1 MLTGELAIAEEDR
14 ALQLVT
20 KLALAGAGP
29 TLIGRL
35 MAGLVGMPQINHRYR
50 LVAKDLAAKGLA
62 NLEAR
67 RGAPPGITQLMRLPK
82 DKAAVLARILHLI
95 HETSEG
101 GFRVDGGSSL
111 GANGLR
117 IRVELL
123 LSAWGLLRHM
133 ATHGPTRIRESAADI
148 SFELLERAEH
158 FVLREQSVGLAIC
171 TCCGTAN
178 LRLNTNYVLCGRCNR
193 RITGMLNLPV
203 LKDSASRGSALAAA

>member
-1 MLTGELAIAEEDR
+1 MLTGERAIAEEDR
-14 ALQLVT
+14 ALHLVT
-20 KLALAGAGP
+20 QLALAGAGP

-35 MAGLVGMPQINHRYR
+35 MGGLVGMPQINHRYR
-50 LVAKDLAAKGLA
+50 LVAKAPSVRGIT
-62 NLEAR
+62 NLEMR

-101 GFRVDGGSSL
+101 GFRVDGGSPL
-111 GANGLR
+111 GANGPR

-133 ATHGPTRIRESAADI
+133 ATQGPSRIRESASDI

-171 TCCGTAN
+171 PCCGTPN

-203 LKDSASRGSALAAA
+203 LKEGAGRGAALAAA